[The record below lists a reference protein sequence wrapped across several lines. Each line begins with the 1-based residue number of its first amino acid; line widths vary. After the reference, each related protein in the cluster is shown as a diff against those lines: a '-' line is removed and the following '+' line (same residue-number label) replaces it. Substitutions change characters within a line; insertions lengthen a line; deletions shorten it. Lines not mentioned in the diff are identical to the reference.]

1 MAGATSPDMAIVVA
15 NAGALGSLGCALQA
29 ADQVVADASAARA
42 GTNRT
47 LNYNFFVHR
56 SPVDDPA
63 KTAAAKAVLKPWY
76 DMFGLGEPAEPRE
89 THRTFDQAMCDVLLD
104 QRPNVVSF
112 HFGLP
117 NAKLVQQ
124 IKDKECKIL
133 TSATSAAEA
142 VWLEQ
147 NGADAIISQGYEAGG
162 HNGWFLPRNGADL
175 AGTMALVPRI
185 VDAVNVPV
193 IAAGG
198 IADGRGIAAALMLG
212 AAGVQIGTAFLA
224 TPECQSHDVHKSAV
238 IAATGDDTM
247 HTAAFSGRAART
259 ITNPYA
265 REMAK
270 VIDWPD
276 FPLLNA
282 ATVPIRAATAKDG
295 SGAGFALWAGQAV
308 GLARAETTSEVIERL
323 VAETKALL
331 YQ

>member
-1 MAGATSPDMAIVVA
+1 
-15 NAGALGSLGCALQA
+15 
-29 ADQVVADASAARA
+29 
-42 GTNRT
+42 
-47 LNYNFFVHR
+47 
-56 SPVDDPA
+56 
-63 KTAAAKAVLKPWY
+63 
-76 DMFGLGEPAEPRE
+76 
-89 THRTFDQAMCDVLLD
+89 
-104 QRPNVVSF
+104 
-112 HFGLP
+112 
-117 NAKLVQQ
+117 
-124 IKDKECKIL
+124 
-133 TSATSAAEA
+133 
-142 VWLEQ
+142 
-147 NGADAIISQGYEAGG
+147 
-162 HNGWFLPRNGADL
+162 
-175 AGTMALVPRI
+175 MALVPRI

-212 AAGVQIGTAFLA
+212 AAGVQISTAFLA

-247 HTAAFSGRAART
+247 HTAAFLGRAART

-282 ATVPIRAATAKDG
+282 ATIPIRAATAKDG

-308 GLARAETTSEVIERL
+308 GLARAETTLEVVERL

-331 YQ
+331 YR